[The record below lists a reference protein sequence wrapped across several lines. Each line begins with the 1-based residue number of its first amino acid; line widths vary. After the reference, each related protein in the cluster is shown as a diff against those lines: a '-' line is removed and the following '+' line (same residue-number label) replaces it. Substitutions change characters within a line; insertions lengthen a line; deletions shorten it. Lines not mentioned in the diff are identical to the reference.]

1 MFKQNVFW
9 GSIVL
14 LGVFAAAF
22 AQDSGKPAGPKKI
35 DIDVTV
41 KATPAEVW
49 AAFTTNDGLH
59 TWMSPTTNVECRVG
73 GPFEIYFNAA
83 APAGERGSDG
93 CKILSYLPNEMLTY
107 DWNAPP
113 KFAHARQHRTWVVIM
128 LAPVGDKETKV
139 RLVHLGW
146 DEMEKANPD
155 HVEEWKQV
163 HEYFTNAWTMKLGHL
178 KRRFESGP
186 LKWDQ

>member
-1 MFKQNVFW
+1 
-9 GSIVL
+9 
-14 LGVFAAAF
+14 AT
-22 AQDSGKPAGPKKI
+22 GPTKI

-49 AAFTTNDGLH
+49 TAWTTNEGLH
-59 TWMSPTTNVECRVG
+59 TWMSPNTNVECRIG

-93 CKILSYLPNEMLTY
+93 CKILSYVPGEMLSY

-113 KFAHARQHRTWVVIM
+113 QFAHARQNRTWVVI
-128 LAPVGDKETKV
+128 LLSAVGEKETKV

-146 DEMEKANPD
+146 DDMQKAHPD
-155 HVEEWKQV
+155 HAAEWKQV
-163 HEYFTNAWTMKLGHL
+163 HEYFTKAWAMKLGHL
-178 KRRFESGP
+178 KQRFATGP
-186 LKWDQ
+186 MKWDEK